1 MSFAAALQRLRGLA
15 QTGMPGQAKDDLNAL
30 LDHYDQMAA
39 RQKTGAIP
47 RDQYDADLGRAQAK
61 IRELERQVRALTEE
75 KSIAKEVDREMS
87 RVNGPR
93 DPL

>member
-47 RDQYDADLGRAQAK
+47 RDQ
-61 IRELERQVRALTEE
+61 
-75 KSIAKEVDREMS
+75 
-87 RVNGPR
+87 
-93 DPL
+93 